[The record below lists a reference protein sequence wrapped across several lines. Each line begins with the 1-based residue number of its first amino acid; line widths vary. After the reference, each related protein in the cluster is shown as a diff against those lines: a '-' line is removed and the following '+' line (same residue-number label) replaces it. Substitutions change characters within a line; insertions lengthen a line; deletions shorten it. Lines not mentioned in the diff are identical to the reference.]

1 MRIKDQW
8 NEQRIY
14 SSRTFAAL
22 LVMGLLSF
30 TLFGRLVY
38 LQIVRHDYYFEL
50 SQGNRVRQDPIPAS
64 RGLILDR
71 RGRVLVDNEP
81 AFQLELIPEQT
92 PDLNDALQRLSTLG
106 LVNREDI
113 EPLKRM
119 IRSRRSFDSVPIR
132 LRLSDEEI
140 GRFAVHRYE
149 FEGVE
154 LRARQTRHYPYGE
167 LGVHALGY
175 VAAVSEDD
183 LDRIDKPGYAGTTL
197 IGKLGVEA
205 AYETQ
210 LHGLNGYQQILV
222 NAQGRS
228 VKFQGAYQPDLRAEA
243 PVAGRDLVLAID
255 LPTQQAAEEALGDRR
270 GAIVALDPANGDVLA
285 LVSHPGFDPSLFS
298 RGLTRSEYSLLT
310 SNEDKPLL
318 NRALRGAYPSGST
331 IKPMMALA
339 GLTYKVVD
347 PERREFC
354 AGVFHL
360 PGSSH
365 LYREGKGG
373 KHGAVNLVDAVARS
387 CDVYFY
393 GLASQLGVDR
403 IAAFA
408 AQFGIGSLTGI
419 DISGEK
425 PGLLPTPAWKKQAFK
440 RPQDQIWFPGETVNF
455 GVGQGY
461 LLVTP
466 LQLAHMAAEL
476 AERGRSFQPRLVMG
490 TREANGTIVRS
501 APIAQRGASGISDED
516 WALVL
521 RGMIGATTYGTAA
534 AIFKDARY
542 SAAGKTGTAQV
553 FTVAQNARYNE
564 KTVAERLR
572 DHAWFIAFAPA
583 DAPRIAVCV
592 LVENG
597 GFGASAAAPLARRV
611 MDAYLLAGP
620 ADAAPAP
627 TAAPTAAPT
636 VAPVA
641 APTAAPAAAPS
652 GVHRP

>member
-22 LVMGLLSF
+22 LIIGLLS
-30 TLFGRLVY
+30 LALLGKLAY
-38 LQIVRHDYYFEL
+38 LQIIRHDYYLEL

-92 PDLNDALQRLSTLG
+92 PDLPGTLQRLAAIG
-106 LVNREDI
+106 LVEQEDI
-113 EPLKRM
+113 DPLKRI
-119 IRSRRSFDSVPIR
+119 IRSRRGFDSVPVR
-132 LRLSDEEI
+132 LRLSDQEI
-140 GRFAVHRYE
+140 GRFAVHRFE
-149 FEGVE
+149 FQGVE

-183 LDRIDKPGYAGTTL
+183 LGRIDKPGYAGTTL
-197 IGKLGVEA
+197 IGKLGVESS
-205 AYETQ
+205 YEAQ

-228 VKFQGAYQPDLRAEA
+228 VKFQGAYQPELRAEA
-243 PVAGRDLVLAID
+243 PVAGKDLVLALD
-255 LPTQQAAEEALGDRR
+255 LPTQQAAEAALGEHR
-270 GAIVALDPANGDVLA
+270 GAVVALDPTNGDVLA
-285 LVSHPGFDPSLFS
+285 LVSHPGFDPSLFG

-331 IKPMMALA
+331 IKPVMALA
-339 GLTYKVVD
+339 GLNYKIVD

-354 AGVFHL
+354 NGSFHL
-360 PGSSH
+360 PNSSH

-373 KHGAVNLVDAVARS
+373 KHGAVDLVDAVARS

-393 GLASQLGVDR
+393 NLAAQLGVDR
-403 IAAFA
+403 IATFA

-425 PGLLPTPAWKKQAFK
+425 PGLLPTPEWKRQAFK
-440 RPQDQIWFPGETVNF
+440 RPQDQVWFPGETVNF

-466 LQLAHMAAEL
+466 LQLAHMAAAL
-476 AERGRSFQPRLVMG
+476 AGRGRSFQPRVVMG
-490 TREANGTIVRS
+490 VRDASGAIVRI
-501 APIAQRGASGISDED
+501 APITTPGATGISDEN

-534 AIFKDARY
+534 AIGKGARY
-542 SAAGKTGTAQV
+542 TIAGKTGTAQV
-553 FTVAQNARYNE
+553 YTVAQNARYNE

-583 DAPRIAVCV
+583 EAPRIAICV

-597 GFGASAAAPLARRV
+597 GFGASAAAPIARRV
-611 MDAYLLAGP
+611 MDAYLLDGPVAG
-620 ADAAPAP
+620 
-627 TAAPTAAPT
+627 AAPTAAPGAH
-636 VAPVA
+636 AP
-641 APTAAPAAAPS
+641 
-652 GVHRP
+652 

>member
-22 LVMGLLSF
+22 LTIGLLSL
-30 TLFGRLVY
+30 TLLGKLAY
-38 LQIVRHDYYFEL
+38 LQIIRHDYYLEL

-92 PDLNDALQRLSTLG
+92 PDLPGTLQRLAGLG
-106 LVNREDI
+106 LLDREDI
-113 EPLKRM
+113 DPLKRI
-119 IRSRRSFDSVPIR
+119 IRSRRGFDSVPVR

-140 GRFAVHRYE
+140 GRFAVHRFE
-149 FEGVE
+149 FQGVE

-183 LDRIDKPGYAGTTL
+183 LERIDRPGYAGTTL
-197 IGKLGVEA
+197 IGKLGVES

-228 VKFQGAYQPDLRAEA
+228 VKFQGAYQPDLRAAA
-243 PVAGRDLVLAID
+243 PVAGKDLVLALD
-255 LPTQQAAEEALGDRR
+255 LPTQQAAEAALGDQR
-270 GAIVALDPANGDVLA
+270 GAVVALDPTNGDVLA
-285 LVSHPGFDPSLFS
+285 LVSHPGFDPSVFG

-310 SNEDKPLL
+310 GNEDKPLL

-331 IKPMMALA
+331 IKPVMALA
-339 GLTYKVVD
+339 GLNYGIVD

-354 AGVFHL
+354 NGAFHL

-373 KHGAVNLVDAVARS
+373 KHGAVGLVDAVARS

-393 GLASQLGVDR
+393 SLAAQLGVER

-425 PGLLPTPAWKKQAFK
+425 PGLLPTPEWKKQAFK

-466 LQLAHMAAEL
+466 LQLAHMVALL
-476 AERGRSFQPRLVMG
+476 AERGQSYQPRVVMG
-490 TREANGTIVRS
+490 ARNANGAIVRS
-501 APIAQRGASGISDED
+501 APVATRGAAGISAEN

-534 AIFKDARY
+534 AISKDARY
-542 SAAGKTGTAQV
+542 TIAGKTGTAQV
-553 FTVAQNARYNE
+553 YTVAQNARYNE

-583 DAPRIAVCV
+583 EAPRIAICV

-597 GFGASAAAPLARRV
+597 GFGASAAAPIARRV
-611 MDAYLLAGP
+611 MDAYLLEGP
-620 ADAAPAP
+620 VTG
-627 TAAPTAAPT
+627 TAHTAVPGARSP
-636 VAPVA
+636 
-641 APTAAPAAAPS
+641 
-652 GVHRP
+652 

>member
-22 LVMGLLSF
+22 LIIGLLS
-30 TLFGRLVY
+30 LALLGKLAY
-38 LQIVRHDYYFEL
+38 LQIIRHDYYLEL

-92 PDLNDALQRLSTLG
+92 PDLPGTLQRLAAIG
-106 LVNREDI
+106 LVEQEDI
-113 EPLKRM
+113 DPLKRI
-119 IRSRRSFDSVPIR
+119 IRSRRGFDSVPVR
-132 LRLSDEEI
+132 LRLSDQEI
-140 GRFAVHRYE
+140 GRFAVHRFE
-149 FEGVE
+149 FQGVE

-183 LDRIDKPGYAGTTL
+183 LGRIDKPGYAGTTL
-197 IGKLGVEA
+197 IGKLGVESS
-205 AYETQ
+205 YEAQ

-228 VKFQGAYQPDLRAEA
+228 VKFQGAYQPELRAEA
-243 PVAGRDLVLAID
+243 PVAGKDLVLALD
-255 LPTQQAAEEALGDRR
+255 LPTQQAAEAALGEHR
-270 GAIVALDPANGDVLA
+270 GAVVALDPTNGDVLA
-285 LVSHPGFDPSLFS
+285 LVSHPGFDPSLFG

-331 IKPMMALA
+331 IKPVMALA
-339 GLTYKVVD
+339 GLNYKIVD
-347 PERREFC
+347 PERRVFC
-354 AGVFHL
+354 NGSFHL
-360 PGSSH
+360 PNSSH

-373 KHGAVNLVDAVARS
+373 KHGAVDLVDAVARS

-393 GLASQLGVDR
+393 NLAAQLGVDR
-403 IAAFA
+403 IATFA

-425 PGLLPTPAWKKQAFK
+425 PGLLPTPEWKRQAFK
-440 RPQDQIWFPGETVNF
+440 RPQDQVWFPGETVNF

-466 LQLAHMAAEL
+466 LQLAHMAAAL
-476 AERGRSFQPRLVMG
+476 AGRGRSFQPRVVMG
-490 TREANGTIVRS
+490 VRDASGAIVRI
-501 APIAQRGASGISDED
+501 APITTPGATGISDEN

-534 AIFKDARY
+534 AIGKGARY
-542 SAAGKTGTAQV
+542 TIAGKTGTAQV
-553 FTVAQNARYNE
+553 YTVAQNARYNE

-583 DAPRIAVCV
+583 EAPRIAICV

-597 GFGASAAAPLARRV
+597 GFGASAAAPIARRV
-611 MDAYLLAGP
+611 MDAYLLDGPVAG
-620 ADAAPAP
+620 
-627 TAAPTAAPT
+627 AAPTAAPGAH
-636 VAPVA
+636 AP
-641 APTAAPAAAPS
+641 
-652 GVHRP
+652 

>member
-14 SSRTFAAL
+14 SSRTFVAL
-22 LVMGLLSF
+22 LVIGLL
-30 TLFGRLVY
+30 TLSLLAKLVY
-38 LQIVRHDYYFEL
+38 LQIIRHDYYVEL

-92 PDLNDALQRLSTLG
+92 PDLAGTLRRLAALG
-106 LVNREDI
+106 LLSPEDI
-113 EPLKRM
+113 DPLRRI
-119 IRSRRSFDSVPIR
+119 IRSRRGFDSVPVR

-154 LRARQTRHYPYGE
+154 LRARQTRHYPYGA

-175 VAAVSEDD
+175 VAAVSEED
-183 LDRIDKPGYAGTTL
+183 LDRISKPGYAGTTL
-197 IGKLGVEA
+197 IGKLGVES
-205 AYETQ
+205 AYETE

-228 VKFQGAYQPDLRAEA
+228 VKFQGAFQPNLQAEA
-243 PVAGRDLVLAID
+243 PVAGRDLVLALD
-255 LPTQQAAEEALGDRR
+255 LPTQQAAEEALGEHR
-270 GAIVALDPANGDVLA
+270 GAVVALDPANGDVLA

-298 RGLTRSEYSLLT
+298 RGLTRSEYAQLAD
-310 SNEDKPLL
+310 NEDKPLL

-331 IKPMMALA
+331 IKPLMALA
-339 GLTYKVVD
+339 ALSYKAVD

-354 AGVFHL
+354 NGSFHL
-360 PGSSH
+360 PGSAH
-365 LYREGKGG
+365 LYREGRGG

-393 GLASQLGVDR
+393 SLAAQLGVER
-403 IAAFA
+403 IAAFVSK
-408 AQFGIGSLTGI
+408 FGIGSLTGI

-425 PGLLPTPAWKKQAFK
+425 PGLLPTPAWKQQAFK
-440 RPQDQIWFPGETVNF
+440 RPQDQVWFPGETVNF

-466 LQLAHMAAEL
+466 LQLAHVAAML
-476 AERGRSFQPRLVMG
+476 AGRGQSFQPRVVVGMRDAAG
-490 TREANGTIVRS
+490 RIVRTKPLA
-501 APIAQRGASGISDED
+501 APGAAGISAAD
-516 WALVL
+516 WELVL

-534 AIFKDARY
+534 AISKDARY
-542 SAAGKTGTAQV
+542 SIAGKTGTAQV
-553 FTVAQNARYNE
+553 YTVAQNARYEE
-564 KTVAERLR
+564 KNVPERLR

-583 DAPRIAVCV
+583 EAPRVAVCV

-597 GFGASAAAPLARRV
+597 GFGASAAAPIARRV

-620 ADAAPAP
+620 PAATAPP
-627 TAAPTAAPT
+627 TAAIP
-636 VAPVA
+636 
-641 APTAAPAAAPS
+641 
-652 GVHRP
+652 

>member
-22 LVMGLLSF
+22 LIIGLLS
-30 TLFGRLVY
+30 LALLGKLAY
-38 LQIVRHDYYFEL
+38 LQIIRHDYYLEL

-92 PDLNDALQRLSTLG
+92 PDLPGTLQRLAAIG
-106 LVNREDI
+106 LVEQEDI
-113 EPLKRM
+113 DPLKRI
-119 IRSRRSFDSVPIR
+119 IRSRRGFDSVPVR
-132 LRLSDEEI
+132 LRLSDQEI
-140 GRFAVHRYE
+140 GRFAVHRFE
-149 FEGVE
+149 FQGVE

-183 LDRIDKPGYAGTTL
+183 LGRIDKPGYAGTTL
-197 IGKLGVEA
+197 IGKLGVESS
-205 AYETQ
+205 YEAQ

-228 VKFQGAYQPDLRAEA
+228 VKFQGAYQPELRAEA
-243 PVAGRDLVLAID
+243 PVAGKDLVLALD
-255 LPTQQAAEEALGDRR
+255 LPTQQAAEAALGEHR
-270 GAIVALDPANGDVLA
+270 GAVVALDPTNGDVLA
-285 LVSHPGFDPSLFS
+285 LVSHPGFDPSLFG

-331 IKPMMALA
+331 IKPVMALA
-339 GLTYKVVD
+339 GLNYKIVN

-354 AGVFHL
+354 NGSFHL
-360 PGSSH
+360 PNSSH

-373 KHGAVNLVDAVARS
+373 KHGAVDLVDAVARS

-393 GLASQLGVDR
+393 NLAAKLGVDR
-403 IAAFA
+403 IATFA

-425 PGLLPTPAWKKQAFK
+425 PGLLPTPEWKRQAFK
-440 RPQDQIWFPGETVNF
+440 RPQDQVWFPGETVNF

-466 LQLAHMAAEL
+466 LQLAHMAAAL
-476 AERGRSFQPRLVMG
+476 AGRGRSFQPRVVMG
-490 TREANGTIVRS
+490 VRDASGAIVRI
-501 APIAQRGASGISDED
+501 APITTPGATGISDEN

-534 AIFKDARY
+534 AIGKGARY
-542 SAAGKTGTAQV
+542 TIAGKTGTAQV
-553 FTVAQNARYNE
+553 YTVAQNARYNE

-583 DAPRIAVCV
+583 EAPRIAICV

-597 GFGASAAAPLARRV
+597 GFGASAAAPIARRV
-611 MDAYLLAGP
+611 MDAYLLDGPVAG
-620 ADAAPAP
+620 
-627 TAAPTAAPT
+627 AAPTAAPGAH
-636 VAPVA
+636 AP
-641 APTAAPAAAPS
+641 
-652 GVHRP
+652 

>member
-22 LVMGLLSF
+22 LIIGLLSL
-30 TLFGRLVY
+30 TLLGKLAY
-38 LQIVRHDYYFEL
+38 LQIIRHDYYLEL

-92 PDLNDALQRLSTLG
+92 PNLPGTLQRLAALG
-106 LVNREDI
+106 LLDREDI
-113 EPLKRM
+113 DPLKRS
-119 IRSRRSFDSVPIR
+119 IRSRRGFDSVPVR

-140 GRFAVHRYE
+140 GRFAVHRFE
-149 FEGVE
+149 FQGVE

-175 VAAVSEDD
+175 VAAVSEDE

-197 IGKLGVEA
+197 IGKLGVES

-228 VKFQGAYQPDLRAEA
+228 VKFQGAFQPNLRAAA
-243 PVAGRDLVLAID
+243 PVAGKDLVLALD
-255 LPTQQAAEEALGDRR
+255 LPTQQAAEAALGDQR
-270 GAIVALDPANGDVLA
+270 GAVVALDPTNGDVLA
-285 LVSHPGFDPSLFS
+285 LVSHPGFDPSVFG

-310 SNEDKPLL
+310 GNEDKPLL

-331 IKPMMALA
+331 IKPVMALA
-339 GLTYKVVD
+339 GLNYQIVD

-354 AGVFHL
+354 NGAFHL
-360 PGSSH
+360 PGSRH

-373 KHGAVNLVDAVARS
+373 KHGAVSLVDAVARS

-393 GLASQLGVDR
+393 SLAAQLGVER

-425 PGLLPTPAWKKQAFK
+425 PGLLPTPGWKKQAFK

-466 LQLAHMAAEL
+466 LQLAHMVALL
-476 AERGRSFQPRLVMG
+476 AERGQSFQPRVVMG
-490 TREANGTIVRS
+490 TRDV
-501 APIAQRGASGISDED
+501 RGAVIRAAPVATAGAKGISDAN

-534 AIFKDARY
+534 AIGKGARY
-542 SAAGKTGTAQV
+542 TIAGKTGTAQV
-553 FTVAQNARYNE
+553 YTVAQNARYNE

-583 DAPRIAVCV
+583 EAPRIAICV

-597 GFGASAAAPLARRV
+597 GFGASAAAPIARRV
-611 MDAYLLAGP
+611 MDAYLLEG
-620 ADAAPAP
+620 
-627 TAAPTAAPT
+627 
-636 VAPVA
+636 PVA
-641 APTAAPAAAPS
+641 GTVPAAATGAPS
-652 GVHRP
+652 P